1 MAHIHC
7 DFSSECLKMNTAIHV
22 VLPEKTDLS
31 QVRVIYLFHGL
42 QDNCSGW
49 NRYTSVER
57 YAREKNAAL
66 VIPEV
71 QRSFY
76 TDMALGVNYFSYVR
90 QELPQVCQTMFG
102 LSARRELNY
111 VMGLSMGGYGALK
124 CALTDPERYAAC
136 AAFSAV
142 ADLPD
147 RVKNADTE
155 TGLEFQAIFG
165 PDRVVPEDCDLFAL
179 LRQVDPGRAPRIKT
193 YCGESD
199 ELFESN
205 QRLAK
210 ALRAQGFSNTFE
222 HWQGGHDWIFWD
234 KAAERAIGAL
244 LD

>member
-7 DFSSECLKMNTAIHV
+7 DFSSECLKMNTALNV
-22 VLPEKTDLS
+22 VLPEKMDLS
-31 QVRVIYLFHGL
+31 QVRAIYLFHGL

-49 NRYTSVER
+49 TRYTSVER

-66 VIPEV
+66 IIPEV

-76 TDMALGVNYFSYVR
+76 TDMALGPGYFSYVS

-124 CALTDPERYAAC
+124 CALTEPERYAAC
-136 AAFSAV
+136 ATFSAV
-142 ADLPD
+142 TDMPFWVKKADEEMG
-147 RVKNADTE
+147 R
-155 TGLEFQAIFG
+155 EFQAIFG
-165 PDRVVPEDCDLFAL
+165 PDRVVPEECDLFAL
-179 LRQVDPGRAPRIKT
+179 LKKVDPKTAPRIKT

-199 ELFESN
+199 ELFEFN
-205 QRLAK
+205 QRFAQ
-210 ALRAQGFSNTFE
+210 ALREHGFSNTFE
-222 HWQGGHDWIFWD
+222 HWQGGHDWVFWD
-234 KAAERAIGAL
+234 KAVERAISAL